1 MCSLKKRKA
10 IIPFSLYTSECI
22 IHLTLI
28 IPLKYPIYDSP
39 YSILQRFSL
48 LLKTLQQNQKKKKK
62 KNKNKQNKKV
72 MTSEFWEQNLFK
84 FGYILAN

>member
-48 LLKTLQQNQKKKKK
+48 LLKTLQQNQKK
-62 KNKNKQNKKV
+62 NKQNKKV
-72 MTSEFWEQNLFK
+72 MTSEFWEQNLFE

>member
-22 IHLTLI
+22 IHLALI

-48 LLKTLQQNQKKKKK
+48 LLKTLQQNQKKKK
-62 KNKNKQNKKV
+62 NKQNKKV
-72 MTSEFWEQNLFK
+72 MTSEFWEQNLFE

>member
-1 MCSLKKRKA
+1 M
-10 IIPFSLYTSECI
+10 
-22 IHLTLI
+22 TLI

-48 LLKTLQQNQKKKKK
+48 LLKTLQQNQKK
-62 KNKNKQNKKV
+62 NKQNKKV
-72 MTSEFWEQNLFK
+72 MTSEFWEQNLFE

>member
-22 IHLTLI
+22 I
-28 IPLKYPIYDSP
+28 PLKYPIYNSP

-62 KNKNKQNKKV
+62 KNKQNKKV